1 MLEQYG
7 LPLWAEKLIYA
18 AAILIGT
25 LIAGYAARLILR
37 FLAHRI
43 AQKTK
48 SELDDI
54 IISSIKRP
62 LFYLILILGFG
73 YLFKYLHASYEFITD
88 ATDRMLEGIA
98 FSFGAVVTA
107 WLLIRLFTGLSK
119 WYTKH
124 IAAKTETRLDDE
136 FIPIIERSIKI
147 VIFVLVLMA
156 ILSHFNVDIKGLVA
170 VLGVSS
176 LAIALAAKDTLAN
189 MIAGFI
195 LMLDRPFRVGDR
207 ITLDGE
213 RILDVYEIGLRST
226 KFLTRDNTLVIIPNN
241 EISRMVVDNLSY
253 PAPEIRVRVHVG
265 VAYGSDIDVVKKL
278 LVEAANSHPATI
290 QQERTWVQF
299 LNFGDSSLDFR
310 VNSYVADYSEQR
322 RTAHEI
328 RELVYK
334 IFDREGIEIP
344 FPQRVVHMKS
354 ENKLSD

>member
-1 MLEQYG
+1 MLEKYG
-7 LPLWAEKLIYA
+7 IPLWAEKLIIS
-18 AAILIGT
+18 AAIIVGA
-25 LIAGYAARLILR
+25 LIAGYLVRIILR
-37 FLAHRI
+37 LLARRL
-43 AQKTK
+43 AKKTK
-48 SELDDI
+48 TELDDVLI
-54 IISSIKRP
+54 NAIKKP
-62 LFYLILILGFG
+62 LFYLVVIFGFG
-73 YLFKYLHASYEFITD
+73 YLFRYLHASYEYITD
-88 ATDRMLEGIA
+88 ATYTMLEGIT
-98 FSFGAVVTA
+98 FSFGVTVTA
-107 WLLIRLFTGLSK
+107 WLLVRSFTMLSR
-119 WYTKH
+119 WYSKH
-124 IAAKTETRLDDE
+124 IAVKTETKLDDE

-147 VIFVLVLMA
+147 VIIILALMA

-226 KFLTRDNTLVIIPNN
+226 RFLTRDNTLVIIPNN

-265 VAYGSDIDVVKKL
+265 VAYGSDIDLVKKL
-278 LVEAANSHPATI
+278 LIEAANSHPETI
-290 QQERTWVQF
+290 KKERTWVQF

-310 VNSYVADYSEQR
+310 LNSYVEDYAAQR
-322 RTAHEI
+322 RTGHEI

-344 FPQRVVHMKS
+344 FPQRVIHMQS
-354 ENKLSD
+354 EDNAEE